1 MGNGAPLSEDIPN
14 KEICDATMC
23 HKSETAIGKNGKN
36 QNKFV
41 KIGINQEEITRAGG
55 IFL

>member
-1 MGNGAPLSEDIPN
+1 MGDGAPLSEVIPN
-14 KEICDATMC
+14 KEICDATMG

-36 QNKFV
+36 GNKFI
-41 KIGINQEEITRAGG
+41 KIGKNLGKITRAGS